1 MVLFISLI
9 VIAWTMYIY
18 VDHILNLNL
27 LTSWLLLEYVTILL
41 PIFFFFAFTKVP
53 ILQTSKIVWEI

>member
-41 PIFFFFAFTKVP
+41 PIFFFAFTKVP